1 MNNLIYIFSSIIII
15 LLIVFVLLK
24 LRKISYLNNLI
35 NKLNNDIE
43 NKNKEIN
50 NLNDDLEDKNKK
62 IYYLNEDLEDLEE
75 ERNKNKKNIR
85 ELNNQIAQLDLNIK
99 NANDVIEKKERE
111 LDDLKDELI
120 EEKNQKENIE
130 NIFRAIL
137 SILNSKLEED
147 KNLLEFRKI
156 ITDKDY
162 KGMNLL
168 FSELKK
174 IENELSE
181 IVKNPYIYTFSI
193 VSIGGAFS
201 SGKSSFINT
210 LFDNGNNFTL
220 PTGDVPVT
228 SIPAYIINNEES
240 YIECLT
246 LDNKKSKLDKS
257 IFDFISVKNSI
268 SENTETNI
276 NPKSII
282 KHFYVNSKLKEHV
295 KNICFIDTPGY
306 NPPNESKEDREI
318 SKKYISNTNTLIWI
332 INISEGTITKDGI
345 VFLKEILLK
354 NPKIQIYIIVNY
366 ADIKHPNEIK
376 EICDNIYLELEKNKI
391 NFVGISPYTSHYN
404 KSEYNNYYYNNF
416 KYGMSFLNFLKNLN
430 KKNNEKYES
439 IKNTIDNI
447 FINYREYFQNKINTL
462 NNYKKD
468 ISTINNKYIS
478 NMAYVKS
485 LVYKY
490 ISLVHYEYLKKD
502 EDLENNIGKNTKNI
516 NININ
521 NIKNNLEKH
530 INEYELYINN
540 SYKIYYDI
548 LKYINNIFYIKS

>member
-181 IVKNPYIYTFSI
+181 IVKNPYIYTLSI
-193 VSIGGAFS
+193 VSIDGAFS

-257 IFDFISVKNSI
+257 VFDFISKKNSVN
-268 SENTETNI
+268 ENTETNL
-276 NPKSII
+276 NSKSVI
-282 KHFYVNSKLKEHV
+282 KYFYVNDKLKKNVE
-295 KNICFIDTPGY
+295 NICFIDTPGY
-306 NPPNESKEDREI
+306 NPPNESTEDREI

-332 INISEGTITKDGI
+332 INISEGTITKSDI
-345 VFLKEILLK
+345 ELLKEILDI
-354 NPKIQIYIIVNY
+354 NPKIKIYVIINRS
-366 ADIKHPNEIK
+366 DNRNDDEIK
-376 EICDNIYLELEKNKI
+376 TICNQVDKELQKHKI
-391 NFVGISPYTSHYN
+391 NVVGISPYTSHYN
-404 KSEYNNYYYNNF
+404 KLEYNNHYYDNF
-416 KYGMSFLNFLKNLN
+416 KYGMSFPDFLKKLN

-439 IKNTIDNI
+439 VTNTIDNI
-447 FINYREYFQNKINTL
+447 FLNYREHFQNNINIL

-468 ISTINNKYIS
+468 ISAINNKYIS
-478 NMAYVKS
+478 NMAYIKS

-490 ISLVHYEYLKKD
+490 RSLVHYKYLEE
-502 EDLENNIGKNTKNI
+502 EDLESNIKENTKDI
-516 NININ
+516 NANIN
-521 NIKNNLEKH
+521 NIKKALEEQ

-548 LKYINNIFYIKS
+548 LKCINNIFSIKS